1 MTKHEEFLWE
11 LLHHEIEMKA
21 ELTHMYFDCFTF
33 IAQTEQLEAF
43 QLHKKQRAESRRKA
57 LKESFLEEDE
67 QE

>member
-11 LLHHEIEMKA
+11 LLLHEIETKA

-43 QLHKKQRAESRRKA
+43 QLHKKLRAESRKA
-57 LKESFLEEDE
+57 LEESDE
-67 QE
+67 

>member
-1 MTKHEEFLWE
+1 MTKHEKFLWE
-11 LLHHEIEMKA
+11 LLHHKIKTKV
-21 ELTHMYFDCFTF
+21 ELTRMYFDCFTF

-43 QLHKKQRAESRRKA
+43 QLHKKQREESRRKA